1 MRLRERALD
10 TGQIV
15 LKIESID
22 EGIGVKISLQPKS
35 KHCIKA
41 ALFMVRR
48 FITAPFSNLS
58 FGLDESPLSVKEGT
72 KKKTK
77 MQMSTLSHDIIKRR
91 KPMKGVLAMP
101 LSMTLEPV
109 QKQQLTQHLIQQMN
123 LLQMT
128 SEELDAFVARE
139 VEQNPLLDFPEERE
153 TWREEG
159 PEWRRMHLRARD
171 PSDDPPS
178 SPVENAHA
186 LEMTLEAFLDDQ
198 IGCLSL
204 SPLEARLAYFI
215 AGTLDPSGYWRED
228 PVAVAERFDAT
239 EEVVLAVLQQVQ
251 HLEPCGVAARSL
263 KECLLMQLAQQKG
276 DTSLAQK
283 IIEEGLDDLARNRI
297 PQLASRFNVTK
308 EAILAARDLIRS
320 LNPKPGTAFSEAGPV
335 EFLHEDAFVK
345 TTEKGLKITLSTSYG
360 RTLVINKGYLSILD
374 NSNRPKVKEYLKKEL
389 KKGQKSFKPS

>member
-1 MRLRERALD
+1 
-10 TGQIV
+10 
-15 LKIESID
+15 
-22 EGIGVKISLQPKS
+22 
-35 KHCIKA
+35 
-41 ALFMVRR
+41 
-48 FITAPFSNLS
+48 
-58 FGLDESPLSVKEGT
+58 
-72 KKKTK
+72 
-77 MQMSTLSHDIIKRR
+77 
-91 KPMKGVLAMP
+91 MP

-263 KECLLMQLAQQKG
+263 KECLLM
-276 DTSLAQK
+276 
-283 IIEEGLDDLARNRI
+283 
-297 PQLASRFNVTK
+297 
-308 EAILAARDLIRS
+308 
-320 LNPKPGTAFSEAGPV
+320 
-335 EFLHEDAFVK
+335 
-345 TTEKGLKITLSTSYG
+345 
-360 RTLVINKGYLSILD
+360 
-374 NSNRPKVKEYLKKEL
+374 
-389 KKGQKSFKPS
+389 